1 VSDAHGLAGRT
12 VLVTGATR
20 GIGRVLVHALAS
32 HGARVAFTG
41 RDPAA
46 VSETAAALC
55 AAGCADPVA
64 LPLDLD
70 ALEDAE
76 PLAARLRERLGTLD
90 ALVLN
95 AATGAPRTPIVD
107 QPEAEWRRAFQVNV
121 HAQRTLLA
129 AAHPLLAASDAGR
142 VVWVST
148 GVARRAKPGTGA
160 YAVSKAAFD
169 WTAALYALDVAGTS
183 IRSNVV
189 NPGPTRTAM
198 RAAAFP
204 HEDPSTLKPPE
215 ALLPLLLA
223 LCAPGCTLHGATIDA
238 DDWLAGRR

>member
-20 GIGRVLVHALAS
+20 GIGRVLALALAGQ
-32 HGARVAFTG
+32 GARVAITG
-41 RDPAA
+41 RD
-46 VSETAAALC
+46 AAAL
-55 AAGCADPVA
+55 ADTAEALRGAGGGAPVA
-64 LPLDLD
+64 LTLDLEAVDGPD
-70 ALEDAE
+70 ALA
-76 PLAARLRERLGTLD
+76 PVLRDRLGTLD

-107 QPEAEWRRAFQVNV
+107 QPEAEWRRSFQVNV
-121 HAQRTLLA
+121 HAQRALLA
-129 AAHPLLAASDAGR
+129 AAHPLLAASGAGR
-142 VVWVST
+142 VVWIST
-148 GVARRAKPGTGA
+148 GVARRAKAGTGA

-204 HEDPSTLKPPE
+204 HEDPATLKPPE